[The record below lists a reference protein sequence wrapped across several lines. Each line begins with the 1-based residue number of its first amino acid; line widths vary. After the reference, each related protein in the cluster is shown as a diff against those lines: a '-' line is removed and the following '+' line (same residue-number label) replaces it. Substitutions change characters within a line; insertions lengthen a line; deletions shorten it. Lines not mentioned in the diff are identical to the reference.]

1 MTVFKKWIL
10 TSFILIVG
18 ILLFLNSSFFISN
31 QTWKYRDGF
40 HIGDWLD
47 FNSNVMHI
55 EGRSIIKNG
64 QKVGRIKFC
73 FGKMLILKDVKSYE
87 LGYYINK

>member
-1 MTVFKKWIL
+1 
-10 TSFILIVG
+10 
-18 ILLFLNSSFFISN
+18 
-31 QTWKYRDGF
+31 
-40 HIGDWLD
+40 
-47 FNSNVMHI
+47 MHI

-73 FGKMLILKDVKSYE
+73 FGKMLILKDAKSDE